1 MQRVRKGM
9 TQMQGSGD
17 IRRRKRNDEFPR
29 GIGGVT
35 RLGVKETTLL
45 PPGVP
50 RRLDSLRVVGLEVKG
65 IEGLDHL
72 LLAGLG
78 RILVGRQGFDSLFGF
93 LLLLLRL
100 GFTGILLLLLL
111 LFGCK
116 LGGFFG
122 AGLLICL

>member
-35 RLGVKETTLL
+35 RLGVKEATLL

-50 RRLDSLRVVGLEVKG
+50 RRLDSLRVVGLEVRG